1 MIINEKQDTKVY
13 HGTPGTIIA
22 DPQSILNLFEQDA
35 IPHLQV
41 GEVSSNKSLINLI

>member
-1 MIINEKQDTKVY
+1 MLKAKIMIINEKQDTKIY
-13 HGTPGTIIA
+13 HGDPGTIIV

-41 GEVSSNKSLINLI
+41 VGEIYIT